1 MLNLEIGQEW
11 KFVHSV
17 SVDGHTIPSG
27 TRVRVGAILSE
38 VVEPKVTVVVLN
50 QEPVEALT
58 IAFEEDCHLC
68 ACSIPGQSAGLCN
81 SGTLRQ

>member
-27 TRVRVGAILSE
+27 TRERVGAILSE

-58 IAFEEDCHLC
+58 LAKHIITMHCRLDPE
-68 ACSIPGQSAGLCN
+68 
-81 SGTLRQ
+81 RV

>member
-58 IAFEEDCHLC
+58 FAKHIITMHCRLDPE
-68 ACSIPGQSAGLCN
+68 
-81 SGTLRQ
+81 RV